1 MTLSRRISFG
11 VLAVVAVTSLALAV
25 LSAITGRNSA
35 TRQVDNRL
43 LALRAVV
50 TQEGVDPVDSL
61 LRSLQTLPT
70 NFVAALAVDD
80 EAVIDLIAADNP
92 DSLQLD
98 SLERD
103 VLMAA
108 VASPQTVAG
117 REPIRIS
124 AIDLGTGDLLV
135 FGEGIGD
142 ITGAFANQLLINCAI
157 AVVVAVL
164 GGLVTHQ
171 FTRRSLAPLG
181 DIIKYSQT
189 VAAGRLDANLPTD
202 AHTDEVRELQS
213 NISSMVGELQNAVNI
228 KSRSEQQ
235 MREFLADVAH
245 ELRTPLTTVRAY
257 ADVLASQQS
266 VEPEM
271 RQRAQD
277 RIAYES
283 KRMTRLIDDLLLLAR
298 LSSTPLSD
306 HELIDISS
314 VISSHFH
321 DLKVLDPSRKLTID
335 TTPCRVEA
343 DPALMDR
350 LFANLSSNIHR
361 HTPSSAEVAVRCV
374 SDKGTVT
381 CTIDDAGP
389 GLDDSQLNL
398 LAVGAERFSTL
409 RSGDHHG
416 TGLGLHLVASIAR
429 LHGGAATFE
438 RSPLGGLRVVVTL
451 PTTHGRHSANDV
463 PLHSAKDA

>member
-1 MTLSRRISFG
+1 M
-11 VLAVVAVTSLALAV
+11 TSLALAV

-266 VEPEM
+266 VEPE
-271 RQRAQD
+271 
-277 RIAYES
+277 
-283 KRMTRLIDDLLLLAR
+283 
-298 LSSTPLSD
+298 
-306 HELIDISS
+306 
-314 VISSHFH
+314 
-321 DLKVLDPSRKLTID
+321 
-335 TTPCRVEA
+335 
-343 DPALMDR
+343 
-350 LFANLSSNIHR
+350 
-361 HTPSSAEVAVRCV
+361 
-374 SDKGTVT
+374 
-381 CTIDDAGP
+381 
-389 GLDDSQLNL
+389 
-398 LAVGAERFSTL
+398 
-409 RSGDHHG
+409 
-416 TGLGLHLVASIAR
+416 
-429 LHGGAATFE
+429 
-438 RSPLGGLRVVVTL
+438 
-451 PTTHGRHSANDV
+451 
-463 PLHSAKDA
+463 

>member
-1 MTLSRRISFG
+1 
-11 VLAVVAVTSLALAV
+11 
-25 LSAITGRNSA
+25 
-35 TRQVDNRL
+35 
-43 LALRAVV
+43 
-50 TQEGVDPVDSL
+50 
-61 LRSLQTLPT
+61 
-70 NFVAALAVDD
+70 
-80 EAVIDLIAADNP
+80 
-92 DSLQLD
+92 
-98 SLERD
+98 
-103 VLMAA
+103 
-108 VASPQTVAG
+108 
-117 REPIRIS
+117 
-124 AIDLGTGDLLV
+124 
-135 FGEGIGD
+135 
-142 ITGAFANQLLINCAI
+142 
-157 AVVVAVL
+157 
-164 GGLVTHQ
+164 
-171 FTRRSLAPLG
+171 
-181 DIIKYSQT
+181 
-189 VAAGRLDANLPTD
+189 
-202 AHTDEVRELQS
+202 
-213 NISSMVGELQNAVNI
+213 
-228 KSRSEQQ
+228 
-235 MREFLADVAH
+235 
-245 ELRTPLTTVRAY
+245 TPLTTVRAY

-451 PTTHGRHSANDV
+451 PTTHGRHSANDA
-463 PLHSAKDA
+463 PHHSSKDA